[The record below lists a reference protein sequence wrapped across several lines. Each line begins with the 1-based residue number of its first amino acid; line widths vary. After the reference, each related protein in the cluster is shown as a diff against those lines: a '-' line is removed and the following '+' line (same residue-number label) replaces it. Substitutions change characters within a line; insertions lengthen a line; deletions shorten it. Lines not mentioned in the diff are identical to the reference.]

1 MAKTT
6 DNTVKFLL
14 AARRSISI
22 GITNAAAA
30 VASEMKRGMTRGTR
44 FKGSA
49 VGTPPNRQR
58 SDLVNSIGHTEA
70 KNKGRT
76 YTASAGSASPYGGIH
91 ERGGTIKPRSGKKY
105 LVIPV
110 NIAAKRAMERTT
122 GGVRSLKTRVF
133 RSKKGN
139 LIMIGDRKV
148 RYTNKQANIKVN
160 DQPVF
165 VLKES
170 VTMPKRPWAAPGLQ
184 TAIKN
189 GRIDTAIKQ
198 AVKRGMVNF
207 AAGVAK

>member
-1 MAKTT
+1 VAKTT

-22 GITNAAAA
+22 GITNAAGA

-44 FKGSA
+44 FKGSTP
-49 VGTPPNRQR
+49 GTPPNRQR
-58 SDLVNSIGHTEA
+58 SNLVNSIGSTPA

-91 ERGGTIKPRSGKKY
+91 ERGGTIRPRPGNRY

-110 NIAAKRAMERTT
+110 NIAAKRAMERTS

-148 RYTNKQANIKVN
+148 RYTNKQANIKIN

-189 GRIDTAIKQ
+189 GRVDSAIKQ

>member
-1 MAKTT
+1 
-6 DNTVKFLL
+6 
-14 AARRSISI
+14 
-22 GITNAAAA
+22 
-30 VASEMKRGMTRGTR
+30 MKRGMTRGTR

-49 VGTPPNRQR
+49 PGTPPNRQR
-58 SDLVNSIGHTEA
+58 SNLVNSIGSTPA

-91 ERGGTIKPRSGKKY
+91 ERGGTIRPRPGNRY

-148 RYTNKQANIKVN
+148 RYTNKQANIKIN

-189 GRIDTAIKQ
+189 GRVDSAIKQ

>member
-91 ERGGTIKPRSGKKY
+91 ERGGTIKPRPGKKY

-110 NIAAKRAMERTT
+110 NIAAKRAMEKTS

-160 DQPVF
+160 DQPLF

-170 VTMPKRPWAAPGLQ
+170 VTMPKRPWASTGLQ
-184 TAIKN
+184 VAIKS
-189 GRIDTAIKQ
+189 GKVDQALRQ
-198 AVKRGMVNF
+198 AVKRGLTNF
-207 AAGVAK
+207 TAGVAK